1 MLALTLDCERVYG
14 FSMEERVAALDAVFQ
29 PIEPPTT
36 CARSMPRP
44 SSTATASATARAW
57 E

>member
-1 MLALTLDCERVYG
+1 VNP
-14 FSMEERVAALDAVFQ
+14 
-29 PIEPPTT
+29 PIDRPTT
-36 CARSMPRP
+36 WARSMPRP